1 MPSEPR
7 VPVNNETVTSAAPG
21 GAAVVERLMR
31 PRAVA
36 IIGISSTPNTAGRTM
51 LANLTM
57 NDYQG
62 EIYLVNRSGAEIEGR
77 TSLTTVDELP
87 EGVDLAVLSLPAN
100 GVREAIAGCIRRKV
114 GAAVVFAAG
123 FAELNDE
130 GRAEQEIIAK
140 MAREGGLGLVGP
152 NCLGYTNYV
161 DSFAVGFAGASK
173 VVPMARDAGPGIA
186 LIGQSGGLIGHAR
199 MAYDLRGL
207 PVSYTISTGNEAGL
221 GVADFLDY
229 LAKDPATGVVVVYA
243 EHIRHPAA
251 FLKGAATLR
260 AAGKTIVLMHPG
272 RGKRA
277 QEAARS
283 HTGALAGDYAVMRTY
298 VEHHGIVLVETLEQ
312 LSDVVEI
319 LTRYPKPPSA
329 GIGVVTFSGAFC
341 GIVYD
346 FCEDVGLEVPPL
358 SATAEATLTPLLPSF
373 APPRN
378 PLDLTT
384 QPIWQPDLIGI
395 GAKALLDDPAIGS
408 LIVSVTV
415 GQPQQSIKYMHS
427 LLKAFEGNTKPVV
440 LSILGDGSPLAPE
453 FNELAAKNRLIQIRS
468 PERALRAIA
477 TITAH
482 GKRIA
487 AAASRAVTPA
497 PFAKMPAIGKG
508 TLAEWEG
515 KKILAAAGIAVPKG
529 DLARN
534 ADEAVAVAKRIGYP
548 VALKAQAAA
557 LTHKSDAGG
566 VILRIADE
574 ASLRAAWRKLT
585 ESVARAQ
592 PGLELDGALVETMGA
607 PGLELVVGAR
617 RDPEWG
623 PVLLVGLG
631 GIWIEALGDVRLLP
645 PDLPEEAI
653 VEEILKLRAAK
664 LLHGFRGAPPVDVK
678 AVARTVAAVGRLM
691 QTVPDMM
698 EIDVNPLVA
707 YPDGV
712 IALDALIVMR

>member
-1 MPSEPR
+1 MSSEPR
-7 VPVNNETVTSAAPG
+7 VPVNSDRVTAPG
-21 GAAVVERLMR
+21 GAAVVERMMR

-36 IIGISSTPNTAGRTM
+36 IIGISATPNTAGRTM
-51 LANLTM
+51 LANLTL

-62 EIYLVNRSGAEIEGR
+62 EIYLVNRNGAEIEGR
-77 TSLTTVDELP
+77 QSLVSVDDLP
-87 EGVDLAVLSLPAN
+87 EGVDLAVLSLPAS
-100 GVREAIAGCIRRKV
+100 GVRDAVAACVRRKV
-114 GAAVVFAAG
+114 GVAVVFAAG

-130 GRAEQEIIAK
+130 GRAEQDIIAK
-140 MAREGGLGLVGP
+140 IAREGGLALVGP
-152 NCLGYTNYV
+152 NCLGYANYV
-161 DSFAVGFAGASK
+161 DGFAVGFAGAAK
-173 VVPMARDAGPGIA
+173 AELMARDAGPGVA

-199 MAYDLRGL
+199 QAFDLRGV
-207 PVSYTISTGNEAGL
+207 PVSYWISTGNEAGV
-221 GVADFLDY
+221 GVADLLDY
-229 LAKDPATGVVVVYA
+229 LAKDPSTGVVVVYA
-243 EHIRHPAA
+243 EHIRHPAS
-251 FLKGAATLR
+251 FLAGAAILR
-260 AAGKTIVLMHPG
+260 AAGKTMVLMHPG
-272 RGKRA
+272 RGQRA

-283 HTGALAGDYAVMRTY
+283 HTGALAGDYEVMRTY
-298 VEHHGIVLVETLEQ
+298 VEHHGIVLIETLEQ
-312 LSDVVEI
+312 LADVPEI
-319 LTRYPKPPSA
+319 LTRYPTPPS
-329 GIGVVTFSGAFC
+329 GGVGVVTFSGAFC

-346 FCEDVGLEVPPL
+346 FCEDVGLDVPPI
-358 SATAEATLTPLLPSF
+358 SAAAEATLKPLLPSF
-373 APPRN
+373 ASARN

-415 GQPQQSIKYMHS
+415 GPPQQSIKYMHS

-453 FNELAAKNRLIQIRS
+453 FNELAAKNKLIQIRS

-482 GKRIA
+482 GKRLA
-487 AAASRAVTPA
+487 AGASKAAKPA
-497 PFAKMPAIGKG
+497 PFPNMPAIGKG

-529 DLARN
+529 DLART
-534 ADEAVAVAKRIGYP
+534 ADEAVAVAGRIGYP

-566 VILRIADE
+566 VILRLADE
-574 ASLRAAWRKLT
+574 ASLRAAWQKLT
-585 ESVARAQ
+585 DSVARAQ
-592 PGLELDGALVETMGA
+592 PGLKLDGALVEKMGA

-631 GIWIEALGDVRLLP
+631 GVWIEALGDVRLLP

>member
-1 MPSEPR
+1 
-7 VPVNNETVTSAAPG
+7 
-21 GAAVVERLMR
+21 
-31 PRAVA
+31 
-36 IIGISSTPNTAGRTM
+36 
-51 LANLTM
+51 
-57 NDYQG
+57 
-62 EIYLVNRSGAEIEGR
+62 
-77 TSLTTVDELP
+77 
-87 EGVDLAVLSLPAN
+87 
-100 GVREAIAGCIRRKV
+100 
-114 GAAVVFAAG
+114 
-123 FAELNDE
+123 
-130 GRAEQEIIAK
+130 
-140 MAREGGLGLVGP
+140 MARDGGLAIVGP

-161 DSFAVGFAGASK
+161 DGFVCGFAGAAK
-173 VVPMARDAGPGIA
+173 VEKMARDAGPGIA

-199 MAYDLRGL
+199 MAFDTRGL
-207 PVSYTISTGNEAGL
+207 PVSCTISTGNEAGL
-221 GVADFLDY
+221 GVADFMHY
-229 LAKDPATGVVVVYA
+229 LAEDPATGVVVVYA

-251 FLKGAATLR
+251 FLAGAAKLR
-260 AAGKTIVLMHPG
+260 ERGKTVVLMHPG

-283 HTGALAGDYAVMRTY
+283 HTGALAGDYAVMRTH
-298 VEHHGIVLVETLEQ
+298 VEHAGIVLVETLE
-312 LSDVVEI
+312 LLADVPEI
-319 LTRYPKPPSA
+319 LTRYPKAPSA
-329 GIGVVTFSGAFC
+329 GIGIVTFSGAFC

-358 SATAEATLTPLLPSF
+358 SAAAEATLKPLLPSF

-384 QPIWQPDLIGI
+384 QPIWQPDLIGV

-415 GQPQQSIKYMHS
+415 GSPQQSVKYMNS
-427 LLKAFEGNTKPVV
+427 LLEAFEGNTKPVV

-453 FNELAAKNRLIQIRS
+453 FNALAAKNRLIQIRS

-477 TITAH
+477 SITAH
-482 GKRIA
+482 GKRLS
-487 AAASRAVTPA
+487 ASARVGRPA
-497 PFAKMPAIGKG
+497 PFANMPAIGKG

-529 DLARN
+529 DLACTV
-534 ADEAVAVAKRIGYP
+534 DDAVAIAGRIGYP

-574 ASLRAAWRKLT
+574 AALRDAWRRLT

-592 PGLELDGALVETMGA
+592 PGLKLDGALVEKMGA
-607 PGLELVVGAR
+607 PGVELVVGAR

-631 GIWIEALGDVRLLP
+631 GVWIEALGDVRLLP
-645 PDLPEEAI
+645 PDLPEDAI
-653 VEEILKLRAAK
+653 AAEILKLRAAK

-691 QTVPDMM
+691 QTVPEMM